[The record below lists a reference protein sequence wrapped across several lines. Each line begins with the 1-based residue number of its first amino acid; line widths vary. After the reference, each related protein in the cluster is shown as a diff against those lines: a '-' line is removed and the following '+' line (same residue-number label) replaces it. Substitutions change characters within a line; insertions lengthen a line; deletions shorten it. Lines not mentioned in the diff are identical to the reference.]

1 MRKNGCLFAVIF
13 CMLLA
18 SCSVKDTVE
27 KKISVQGT
35 QKTEENTS
43 AYSQT
48 LTDEDKSEA
57 KALIADYFTDVTA
70 VREADDDD
78 PLYSN
83 EGIEGEYAPG
93 NIIIYYV
100 MTETIK
106 ENGNPEM
113 KISIARENEASPWKI
128 VNQGY

>member
-1 MRKNGCLFAVIF
+1 MRKKGCLFAVIL
-13 CMLLA
+13 CMLLT

-27 KKISVQGT
+27 KKISVPGT
-35 QKTEENTS
+35 QKTEENTA
-43 AYSQT
+43 AYSQA
-48 LTDEDKSEA
+48 LTTEEKSEA
-57 KALIADYFTDVTA
+57 KALISYYFTDVTA

-78 PLYSN
+78 ALYSN

-106 ENGNPEM
+106 ENGNSEM
-113 KISIARENEASPWKI
+113 KISIARENETSPWKVI
-128 VNQGY
+128 NQGY